1 MSGESFFSRW
11 SRRKRASAAGREAPT
26 ADAVPASAG
35 TKSPPE
41 PAPASAL
48 VESLHE
54 PEPLP
59 DVASLTHD
67 SDFTPFMRADVDA
80 KTKARALK
88 TLFSDPRFN
97 VMDGLDVYIDD
108 YSKPDPLPEGWLE
121 KLEQVK
127 HLSVFREPEEP
138 AKKTEQAAST
148 PAAEPQRLEPAPQ
161 PPATAPESAIT
172 PENVRN
178 PDPSRG

>member
-11 SRRKRASAAGREAPT
+11 SRRKRASEAER
-26 ADAVPASAG
+26 DAPSGGDVPAPAANAAPNVPAPAPVA
-35 TKSPPE
+35 TPPE
-41 PAPASAL
+41 PA
-48 VESLHE
+48 
-54 PEPLP
+54 PLP